1 MATEIF
7 FRLSNIHVLSELKIM
22 THQFGIKWNFV
33 TVLCSKRI
41 SCNRATRYGNRRN
54 SLGLR
59 NYSSINCGCEWVIR
73 FKFVDCK
80 KSTLSD
86 IVMITSV
93 CGLHSNTC
101 DPSFRDQY
109 VLTRTR
115 SGQYKKCTDSALQRI
130 MHQMSIDKE
139 LNVRTMIQ
147 LLKNVLP
154 SRKSIDRY
162 MINNVRL
169 RALKTRSEMEIS
181 NIPLEPCHF
190 DTSFITEFKESSD
203 NYSEGK

>member
-1 MATEIF
+1 
-7 FRLSNIHVLSELKIM
+7 
-22 THQFGIKWNFV
+22 
-33 TVLCSKRI
+33 
-41 SCNRATRYGNRRN
+41 
-54 SLGLR
+54 
-59 NYSSINCGCEWVIR
+59 
-73 FKFVDCK
+73 
-80 KSTLSD
+80 
-86 IVMITSV
+86 
-93 CGLHSNTC
+93 
-101 DPSFRDQY
+101 
-109 VLTRTR
+109 
-115 SGQYKKCTDSALQRI
+115 

-154 SRKSIDRY
+154 CRKSIDRH